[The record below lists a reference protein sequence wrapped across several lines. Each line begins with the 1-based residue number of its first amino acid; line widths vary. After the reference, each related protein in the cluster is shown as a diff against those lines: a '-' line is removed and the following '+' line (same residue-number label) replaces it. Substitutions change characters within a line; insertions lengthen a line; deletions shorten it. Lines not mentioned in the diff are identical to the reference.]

1 MARTVQLFGQGFC
14 CSKQCKKAR
23 QEAVL
28 YVVWR
33 CLGTTPK
40 GGWQEAQ
47 VAGSGKAAIF
57 LPFIFFILLL
67 LKKKLKRQQTS
78 EMASLLDTLMLLSR
92 LLGQCCI
99 EFHYHHHVDVFVS
112 SRNAYPL
119 LLLLGRSV
127 AWWDENGCI
136 RDYMGTLSLLLSP
149 FRVWKTNLKFALQ
162 NSPFVQFNAA
172 LIECH
177 ASLLSSCF
185 CHAPTLVSWGGVL
198 RDETRDECHARPPNG
213 LWLNCFLRDVTRSL
227 LCT

>member
-1 MARTVQLFGQGFC
+1 MARTVQLFGQRFC

-47 VAGSGKAAIF
+47 VARSGKAAIF
-57 LPFIFFILLL
+57 CHSYFSFFCCW
-67 LKKKLKRQQTS
+67 KKKLKRQQTS

-99 EFHYHHHVDVFVS
+99 EFHYHHHVAVFVS

-119 LLLLGRSV
+119 LLLLERSV
-127 AWWDENGCI
+127 AWWDENGCVG
-136 RDYMGTLSLLLSP
+136 DYMETLSLVLSP
-149 FRVWKTNLKFALQ
+149 FRVGQRTW
-162 NSPFVQFNAA
+162 NSPPKTVPSYNSTQ
-172 LIECH
+172 H
-177 ASLLSSCF
+177 
-185 CHAPTLVSWGGVL
+185 
-198 RDETRDECHARPPNG
+198 
-213 LWLNCFLRDVTRSL
+213 
-227 LCT
+227 

>member
-1 MARTVQLFGQGFC
+1 MARTVQLFGQRFC

-47 VAGSGKAAIF
+47 VARSGKAAIF
-57 LPFIFFILLL
+57 CHSYFSFFCCW
-67 LKKKLKRQQTS
+67 KKKLKRQQTS

-99 EFHYHHHVDVFVS
+99 EFHYHHHVAVFVS

-119 LLLLGRSV
+119 LLRLGRSV
-127 AWWDENGCI
+127 AWWEENGCV
-136 RDYMGTLSLLLSP
+136 RDYMGTLSLVLSP

-162 NSPFVQFNAA
+162 TVPSYNSTQ
-172 LIECH
+172 H
-177 ASLLSSCF
+177 
-185 CHAPTLVSWGGVL
+185 
-198 RDETRDECHARPPNG
+198 
-213 LWLNCFLRDVTRSL
+213 
-227 LCT
+227 